1 MRIERTITS
10 VSWIPSEAV
19 AGLAKM
25 PFSGGIAH
33 YDAPPPDALGGD
45 GPTSLE
51 ALRQADRFRFA
62 NELRAFVEVD
72 DGLIVDAGYLSS
84 GMIGSTTVALGVGA
98 VTVAAVPLPDRHDA
112 PEHGDGWVRFR
123 QTAGGRTGLPA
134 PRTVA
139 HPPFVQYHAP
149 IAWSTL
155 ELTIH
160 ADGRSEGTLIGASPF
175 PRHWVYGDDGAL
187 AAKSG
192 LIDFKAWYKHAFGQH
207 TPWGD
212 LDSPALV
219 TEVESAL
226 ERELSARIM
235 RDGAKPKI
243 RTARAGERLVRQG
256 DAGDELFVLLDGV
269 LAVDH
274 DGTELGQ
281 LGPGAVF
288 GERAVLEGGRRT
300 STLTAVTPCKLAVAH
315 ASAVDVEAL
324 TALADAHRREQ
335 AIGT

>member
-25 PFSGGIAH
+25 PFSGGVAH
-33 YDAPPPDALGGD
+33 YDPPPPDALTAT
-45 GPTSLE
+45 GPDSLE

-62 NELRAFVEVD
+62 NELRAYVD
-72 DGLIVDAGYLSS
+72 VVDGCIVDAGYVS
-84 GMIGSTTVALGVGA
+84 GGLIGATTIALGVGA
-98 VTVAAVPLPDRHDA
+98 VTVAAVALPDRHDR

-123 QTAGGRTGLPA
+123 QTAGGRTGVPA

-139 HPPFVQYHAP
+139 RPPFVQYHAP

-160 ADGRSEGTLIGASPF
+160 LDGRCEGTLAGASPF
-175 PRHWVYGDDGAL
+175 PRHWVYGDDGML

-219 TEVESAL
+219 TEVETAL
-226 ERELSARIM
+226 ERELSAHIM
-235 RDGAKPKI
+235 RSGSKPKV
-243 RTARAGERLVRQG
+243 RSVPAGARLVRQG
-256 DAGDELFVLLDGV
+256 DPGDELFVLLDGV
-269 LAVDH
+269 VSVHH
-274 DGTELGQ
+274 DDVEVGQ

-288 GERAVLEGGRRT
+288 GERAAIEGGHRT
-300 STLTAVTPCKLAVAH
+300 STLTAVTPCKLAVVPA
-315 ASAVDVEAL
+315 ASVEREAL
-324 TALADAHRREQ
+324 ATLAGAHRRER
-335 AIGT
+335 AETT